1 MNISSPTI
9 ELLLNQN
16 GASRY
21 GVPGNINSSKKRLET
36 SKFLAKNYSD
46 FDKLRVHLFN
56 HNSRN
61 SSSFN
66 FEQTKEVAAYLSR
79 LGWIRTRGQNRTD
92 YEVAEN
98 LDVEIRN
105 YLRGHWL
112 EEYVYEAF
120 MEAGADEACHGQR
133 IIWGSEESPSFFE
146 IDVIARKDSQLT
158 FVSCKA
164 IKPEPEQ
171 GKSTE
176 LRHFMSEALSWDQL
190 LSAGKAKVM
199 VVTTADMIDER
210 QAMKNRYQQL
220 HEQAESL
227 NQSFVGVEQLDWS
240 RIVACCS
247 ANLKNN
253 III

>member
-1 MNISSPTI
+1 MNISNPTI

-21 GVPGNINSSKKRLET
+21 GVPGNISSSKKRLET
-36 SKFLAKNYSD
+36 SKFLAKNYSA
-46 FDKLRVHLFN
+46 FDKLRMHLFN
-56 HNSRN
+56 HNNPN
-61 SSSFN
+61 SYSFDS
-66 FEQTKEVAAYLSR
+66 EQSKEVAAYLSH
-79 LGWIRTRGQNRTD
+79 LGWIRPRDQNHRV
-92 YEVAEN
+92 YEVVGN
-98 LDVEIRN
+98 LDIDIQN

-120 MEAGADEACHGQR
+120 MEAGADEAYHGQR
-133 IIWGSEESPSFFE
+133 IIWGSDESPSFFE
-146 IDVIARKDSQLT
+146 IDVIARKASQLT

-164 IKPEPEQ
+164 IKTEPEQ

-210 QAMKNRYQQL
+210 QAMKNRYLQL
-220 HEQAESL
+220 HEQAKAL
-227 NQSFVGVEQLDWS
+227 NQTFVGVEDLEWS
-240 RIVACCS
+240 KIVKCCG
-247 ANLKNN
+247 ANS
-253 III
+253 

>member
-1 MNISSPTI
+1 MNISNPTI

-36 SKFLAKNYSD
+36 SKFLAKNYSN
-46 FDKLRVHLFN
+46 FDKLRMHLFN

-61 SSSFN
+61 SSSFDSV
-66 FEQTKEVAAYLSR
+66 QTEEVVNYLTR
-79 LGWIRTRGQNRTD
+79 LGWIRPREQNHLT
-92 YEVAEN
+92 YEVVAN
-98 LDVEIRN
+98 LDVDTQN

-120 MEAGADEACHGQR
+120 MEAGADEAYHGQR

-146 IDVIARKDSQLT
+146 IDVIVRKGAQLT

-164 IKPEPEQ
+164 IKTEPEQ

-220 HEQAESL
+220 HEQAIAL
-227 NQSFVGVEQLDWS
+227 DQIFLGVEDLEWAKLTSLLQL
-240 RIVACCS
+240 
-247 ANLKNN
+247 N
-253 III
+253 

>member
-1 MNISSPTI
+1 MPISNPTI

-21 GVPGNINSSKKRLET
+21 GVPGNINASKKRLEI

-46 FDKLRVHLFN
+46 FDKLRIHLFN

-61 SSSFN
+61 SSSFDSV
-66 FEQTKEVAAYLSR
+66 QTKEVVAYLTH
-79 LGWIRTRGQNRTD
+79 LGWIRPREQNHAA
-92 YEVAEN
+92 YEVVGN
-98 LDVEIRN
+98 LDVDIQN

-120 MEAGADEACHGQR
+120 IEAGADEAYHGQR

-146 IDVIARKDSQLT
+146 IDVIARKASQLT

-164 IKPEPEQ
+164 IKTEPEQ

-210 QAMKNRYQQL
+210 ETMKSRYQQL
-220 HEQAESL
+220 HEQAKSL
-227 NQSFVGVEQLDWS
+227 NQAFVGVEQLEWS
-240 RIVACCS
+240 KIVASCS
-247 ANLKNN
+247 ANL
-253 III
+253 

>member
-1 MNISSPTI
+1 MNISNPTI

-46 FDKLRVHLFN
+46 FDKLRMHLFN

-61 SSSFN
+61 SSSFDSV
-66 FEQTKEVAAYLSR
+66 QTEVVVNYLTR
-79 LGWIRTRGQNRTD
+79 LGWIRPREQNHLT
-92 YEVAEN
+92 YEVVGN
-98 LDVEIRN
+98 LDVDIQN

-120 MEAGADEACHGQR
+120 MEAGADEAYHGQR

-146 IDVIARKDSQLT
+146 IDVIVRKGAQLT

-164 IKPEPEQ
+164 IKTEPEQ

-220 HEQAESL
+220 HEQAIAL
-227 NQSFVGVEQLDWS
+227 DQIFLGVEDLEWAKLTSLLQL
-240 RIVACCS
+240 
-247 ANLKNN
+247 N
-253 III
+253 